1 MRTKGEGKGD
11 MEQDASTTTET
22 AAAAPGV
29 ASRLR
34 DVRWRELVSLRSIGF
49 ALARAWV
56 YLMFIGAAASRVTW
70 NGNPIPDVVFGISTV
85 CLFLTMFLP
94 AFRAKEFC
102 ACMSKPHVRWVVPAL
117 LCSGTLA
124 VVSST
129 LSGVPAQILCVYGG
143 VATGVGSGLLDLG
156 YGELYRNVPSR
167 QTAFEAPFAFL
178 LAAVVYFVSWW
189 LPPVGACLLACAIPL
204 ISSFILFGP
213 LGVWSPASQP
223 AVRPVPI
230 SIAKFAVRVGV
241 CACLVGLADGMV
253 RAVFIAAGGMGM
265 RDLYHVPFLIA
276 SVITVV
282 IIWGSLIVRKTFDL
296 RWIYKVTVGIMAFVF
311 QLLPIFVGTGLQSVL
326 ALAGYGTFNVLIWML
341 LADITYTY
349 RLSSVT
355 VFGIGWSMITL
366 GVLLGS
372 LAGSV
377 VVAAFSPF
385 SPRMLSIVA
394 LGATCAVLC
403 SYMFVLK
410 ESDLVKMTASAES
423 AEDAADKAT
432 SSASS
437 EDGAPRPPRFVSR
450 CRDIAERYG
459 LTERETEVMISYAK
473 GRSYARLQ
481 EELHAS
487 RGTVTTHLRHIYQK
501 LDIHSKQELLD
512 LIEGRVAPQEEG
524 ESKR

>member
-1 MRTKGEGKGD
+1 MGQASSPTNEEKAVDTEGGGI
-11 MEQDASTTTET
+11 
-22 AAAAPGV
+22 AA
-29 ASRLR
+29 RLCG
-34 DVRWRELVSLRSIGF
+34 VRWRELVGLRSVGF

-56 YLMFIGAAASRVTW
+56 YLMFIGAAASCVTW
-70 NGNPIPDVVFGISTV
+70 NGHPVPSAAFGISTV

-94 AFRAKEFC
+94 ALRAKEFC
-102 ACMSKPHVRWVVPAL
+102 EAMSKPGVRWFVPAL
-117 LCSGTLA
+117 LSMGTLA
-124 VVSST
+124 IVSST
-129 LSGVPAQILCVYGG
+129 LPGMPTQALCIMGG
-143 VATGVGSGLLDLG
+143 VTTGVGSGLLDLG

-178 LAAVVYFVSWW
+178 LASCVYFVSWW
-189 LPPVGACLLACAIPL
+189 LPPVGASLLACAIPL
-204 ISSFILFGP
+204 VSSAILFGP

-230 SIAKFAVRVGV
+230 SITKFAVRVGV
-241 CACLVGLADGMV
+241 CACLVGLADGLV
-253 RAVFIAAGGMGM
+253 RAVFMEAGGMVM
-265 RDLYHVPFLIA
+265 RDFYHVPFLVA
-276 SVITVV
+276 SVVTVV

-311 QLLPIFVGTGLQSVL
+311 QLLPIFVGTGAQSVL

-341 LADITYTY
+341 LADTAYTY
-349 RLSSVT
+349 RLSSIM

-372 LAGSV
+372 FAGNAA
-377 VVAAFSPF
+377 VAAFSPF
-385 SPRMLSIVA
+385 SPRMLSVVA
-394 LGATCAVLC
+394 LAATCAVLC

-410 ESDLVKMTASAES
+410 ESDLVQMTTQAER
-423 AEDAADKAT
+423 AEDAADAAGK
-432 SSASS
+432 
-437 EDGAPRPPRFVSR
+437 DGAHGDGAGAAPRPPRFVNR
-450 CRDIAERYG
+450 CRDIAARYG

-481 EELHAS
+481 EDLHAS

-512 LIEGRVAPQEEG
+512 LIEGRDVRAGEKGEG
-524 ESKR
+524 HE